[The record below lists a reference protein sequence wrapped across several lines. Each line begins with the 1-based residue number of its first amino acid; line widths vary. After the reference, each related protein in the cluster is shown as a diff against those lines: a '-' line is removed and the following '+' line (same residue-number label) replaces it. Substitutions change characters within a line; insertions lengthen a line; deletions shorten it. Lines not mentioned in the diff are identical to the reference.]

1 MVPKLSD
8 IVTKEVVYI
17 DWEASIDDA
26 VLKMAELNVRDIV
39 VIDNTNNDYYLP
51 NTNTL
56 INLKVKGFDFAQ
68 PLKNAQLQKIK
79 KFPKNLSAISALDA
93 LNKDDEYFCIIGEDG
108 SLIGIVSFADIVTNV
123 DPELM
128 FRKRKVKHILFSI
141 YQKRLEP
148 NNWRQML

>member
-79 KFPKNLSAISALDA
+79 KFPKNLSVISALDA
-93 LNKDDEYFCIIGEDG
+93 LNKDDEYF
-108 SLIGIVSFADIVTNV
+108 
-123 DPELM
+123 
-128 FRKRKVKHILFSI
+128 
-141 YQKRLEP
+141 
-148 NNWRQML
+148 